1 MKLGLRGKLLLGAL
15 ALVGIG
21 QLAAQTYLARSLE
34 RRLMHQVSADLAVR
48 VRLAVVVA
56 ERASYGDDDRAGWD
70 GLADDLGRRSELR
83 VTIVRGDGQVLGDS
97 EVATE
102 ALPALENHLDRP
114 EIKAALAKGA
124 GEAARLSVTVQRR
137 LMYVAIPLRAG
148 GRLVGVVRGARA
160 LDGVETALGELRASL
175 FWAGLLA
182 IGVAAVVASAFG
194 RRRAMKPDTL
204 TRAARRLTAGE
215 LDVRTRVSG
224 GNERAHLGWAFDQ
237 LATNLAAA
245 IRALEGERDLL
256 GGVLG
261 AMQEGVLVLGSDGR
275 IQILNP
281 ALRELLEISGTV
293 SGRLPLEA
301 FRQAELSDLIE
312 RARRVGQATSVEIE
326 LGGTRA
332 RRVLVQ
338 AVPFQGDPPG
348 LLVVFVD
355 LTELRRLESVRRDFV
370 TNVSHELRTP
380 VAAILSAAETLRGPA
395 AGDAVAQERFTSII
409 QRNAERLGRLIEDLL
424 DLSRIESRQYRLEL
438 SPMDVVPV
446 IEQAVAL
453 LSPRAEGRQIGVRV
467 APVSDLPRVRADQR
481 ALEQILTNLI
491 DNAIKYCPEGST
503 IEVTAAARGG
513 TVVVSVADDGPG
525 IEPRHL
531 PRLFERFYRVD
542 TGRSRDMGGTGLGL
556 AIVKHLVEA
565 MDGRVE
571 VQSTVGQ
578 GTRFSLSLPCAV

>member
-15 ALVGIG
+15 ALVGVG

-34 RRLMHQVSADLAVR
+34 RRLMEQVSADLAVR

-70 GLADDLGRRSELR
+70 GLADDLGRRGELR
-83 VTIVRGDGQVLGDS
+83 VTIVRADGQVLGDS

-102 ALPALENHLDRP
+102 ALVRLESHRERP
-114 EIKAALAKGA
+114 EISAALVAGA
-124 GEAARLSVTVQRR
+124 GEATRLSVTVHRR
-137 LMYVAIPLRAG
+137 MMYLAMPLRAG
-148 GRLVGVVRGARA
+148 GRAVGVVRGARA
-160 LDGVETALGELRASL
+160 LDGVEAALGELRWSL
-175 FWAGLLA
+175 LWAGLLA
-182 IGVAAVVASAFG
+182 IGVAAVVASTFG
-194 RRRAMKPDTL
+194 RQLAVKLDKI

-224 GNERAHLGWAFDQ
+224 GDELGQLGAAFDQ
-237 LATNLAAA
+237 LSANLAGA

-281 ALRELLEISGTV
+281 ALVELLEISGTAT
-293 SGRLPLEA
+293 GRLPLEA
-301 FRQAELSDLIE
+301 FRQAELADYID

-395 AGDAVAQERFTSII
+395 AGDPAGRERFSSII

-438 SPMDVVPV
+438 APIDVVPV

-453 LSPRAEGRQIGVRV
+453 LRPRAEDRRIVVRTE
-467 APVSDLPRVRADQR
+467 PVSPLPRVRADQR

-503 IEVTAAARGG
+503 IEVTAAERGS

-556 AIVKHLVEA
+556 AIVKHLAEA

-578 GTRFSLSLPCAV
+578 GTRFSLALPGAA